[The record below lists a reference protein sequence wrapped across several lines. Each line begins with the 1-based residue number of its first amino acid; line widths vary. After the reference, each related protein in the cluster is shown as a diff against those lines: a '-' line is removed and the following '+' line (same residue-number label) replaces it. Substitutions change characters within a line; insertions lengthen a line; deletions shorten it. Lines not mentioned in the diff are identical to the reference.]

1 MSIFETLKKIKK
13 ILTKKHIKYLSLVFT
28 GNQIGG
34 LFEMIGIGMIPVIA
48 IYIFSPEKLI
58 HLLEEKNLGFL
69 IEFFSINDGITKI
82 LIFFVLFFLFKNIF
96 LITMVYIQRRV
107 GIIIRNYN
115 VSKLYTKYLY
125 SPYKVHVKKNPSK
138 LIGIISQ
145 DTPNAC
151 AIIELIML
159 ILRES
164 FLILFLIILLLS
176 IDPYTFS
183 IVFFIFLFFSFLF
196 IFFAKKYS
204 FNKGQILHKDRLKN
218 FQAINQT
225 FESIK
230 DIKILSKENF
240 FKDRFYQ
247 LIKSQ
252 ENQRLFL
259 TIMNVIPRFSL
270 EILTIAIIVFVI
282 IFSDALGLNMDRIIT
297 TITFLAFSSLRIIPA
312 FKTIN
317 SSINNIIFNLPSLE
331 IVLKETDEIENKLNE
346 INTTN
351 NLDSAPL
358 SFDKK
363 IVLENVYF
371 KYSSDHKPVLKD
383 LNLNITKGEK
393 IGLIGSSGS
402 GKTTLINCMLGLLN
416 LEKGCIKSDDVN
428 ISNNFSSWRKHVGYV
443 PQDIYLLDDSIKKN
457 VAFGLNDSEIS
468 SEKLNNALETANCFE
483 FLSTLPNGIETVIGN
498 RGIGLSGGQRQRIG
512 IARALYNSPNF
523 LVLDEATNAL
533 DEKMEKLVLKK
544 IFERNK
550 NTTIIVI
557 AHRLAS
563 LEICDKFIILKDG
576 SIKIADN
583 YSLN

>member
-1 MSIFETLKKIKK
+1 MVIFKKLKRINR
-13 ILTKKHIKYLSLVFT
+13 ILTKKHLKYLFLVFT

-58 HLLEEKNLGFL
+58 NLLKEKNLEYL
-69 IEFFSINDGITKI
+69 VDFFSINEGITKI
-82 LIFFVLFFLFKNIF
+82 LIVFVLFFLFKNIY
-96 LITMVYIQRRV
+96 LITMVYLQRRV
-107 GIIIRNYN
+107 GILIRNYN

-125 SPYKVHVKKNPSK
+125 SPYSVHIKKNPSK

-159 ILRES
+159 IMREF

-196 IFFAKKYS
+196 IFFARKYS

-240 FKDRFYQ
+240 FKEKFYQ

-270 EILTIAIIVFVI
+270 ELLTISIIVFVI
-282 IFSDALGLNMDRIIT
+282 IFSNALGLDMDRIIT

-317 SSINNIIFNLPSLE
+317 SSVNNIIFNLPSLE
-331 IVLKETDEIENKLNE
+331 ILLRENDEIENKQNDINNSSNLNPISITFE
-346 INTTN
+346 
-351 NLDSAPL
+351 
-358 SFDKK
+358 KE
-363 IVLENVYF
+363 IVLENINF
-371 KYSSDHKPVLKD
+371 QYSNELKPILKD
-383 LNLNITKGEK
+383 INLKISKSEK

-416 LEKGCIKSDDVN
+416 LNKGYIKSDGVN
-428 ISNNFSSWRKHVGYV
+428 INNNFSSWRKQVGYV

-457 VAFGLNDSEIS
+457 VAFGLNDNEIS
-468 SEKLNNALETANCFE
+468 HEKLNDALEAANCFE
-483 FLSTLPNGIETVIGN
+483 FLNRLPNGIETVVGN

-512 IARALYNSPNF
+512 IARALYNDPNF

-550 NTTIIVI
+550 NTSIILI
-557 AHRLAS
+557 AHRLTS
-563 LEICDKFIILKDG
+563 LNICDKLLILKDG
-576 SIKIADN
+576 FLETTTN
-583 YSLN
+583 